1 MEKLTREEVEIILGW
16 WEEEKDETRAT
27 FLESL
32 TPGQRELLRRY
43 YRAKRK
49 VATLRKWLKQGRIWR
64 RKVGV
69 PEWAKEDY
77 GLLRLARA
85 IGLPVYSYKKV
96 DEALRG
102 LHEVERA
109 ILKGFYGFEGKRV
122 GLMELSVRLALPVG
136 VILALRRRALRKLAK
151 MLGVSR
157 EKGGVSLMEP
167 LEREK
172 GR

>member
-16 WEEEKDETRAT
+16 WEEEKEKTRAT

-32 TPGQRELLRRY
+32 TPGQREMLRRY

-49 VATLRKWLKQGRIWR
+49 VATLKKWVKQEKIRR
-64 RKVGV
+64 RKVAV
-69 PEWAKEDY
+69 PEWAWYDY
-77 GLLRLARA
+77 GLLKLAKV
-85 IGLPVYSYKKV
+85 IGWPIYSYCDV
-96 DEALRG
+96 NAALVS
-102 LHEVERA
+102 LSDVEQA
-109 ILKGFYGFEGKRV
+109 ILKATFGFEGRRV
-122 GLMELSVRLALPVG
+122 SLRELSERLALPGG